1 MNLQA
6 DYDLRR
12 ARVKDWPKVERRVR
26 ILAAE

>member
-12 ARVKDWPKVERRVR
+12 ARSGDWPKMERRVR